1 MAWGLPHGGL
11 SPEVLWDA
19 SSMNGP
25 GMRFVMAETR
35 RFVAD
40 EQERM
45 RRDCQKL
52 WMYFAAKEAQRGNLT
67 IPAELAGT
75 WYRASWIPQ
84 ADLTIDRGRDG
95 KLDQALMA
103 DGLMTREEWWA
114 RQGKDWKTEEAKV
127 IREEAWIREQ
137 REAAGL
143 EAGAE

>member
-1 MAWGLPHGGL
+1 M
-11 SPEVLWDA
+11 D
-19 SSMNGP
+19 GP

-35 RFVAD
+35 RLVAD

-67 IPAELAGT
+67 IPAEWAGT

-84 ADLTIDRGRDG
+84 ADLTIARGRDG

-143 EAGAE
+143 EAAAE